1 MYYINL
7 LIFILLVLISWLENA
22 IKHIQSLFID
32 FQWLYILVIF
42 LFLLERIQV
51 HRTQSDISSPNLG
64 A

>member
-32 FQWLYILVIF
+32 FQ
-42 LFLLERIQV
+42 
-51 HRTQSDISSPNLG
+51 
-64 A
+64 